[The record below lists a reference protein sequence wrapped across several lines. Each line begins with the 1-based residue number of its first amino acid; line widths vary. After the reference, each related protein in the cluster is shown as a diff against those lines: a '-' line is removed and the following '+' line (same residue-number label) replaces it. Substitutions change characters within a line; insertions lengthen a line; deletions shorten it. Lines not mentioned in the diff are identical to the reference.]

1 MVACGAIGM
10 TGGGMTPRPRGGGA
24 GETLVVA
31 TRSLLPTP
39 VPDGTLAFVQ
49 DEKRAVQYVETV
61 NTSLGPI
68 SWGRWIGAE
77 IAGAI
82 NSTTGF
88 LEDASGKPG
97 LYMRG
102 ETLADIIGATGRNV
116 VDGSVSPSSV
126 TDAAGG
132 GIEFYYEDGSGTT
145 PLLTWTPAS
154 VPDRFAIVMSL
165 DQTQGNAASNAAI
178 DFILDDNTRLARIGS
193 SVGSVSNQAGVL
205 RSFSTPG
212 VGAIST
218 SIDTV
223 LEFDV
228 SNNASNGNVL
238 MLGSGFPKDAGGS
251 SGAKYSDLQ
260 SSVFGLIWRIIINDI
275 AAQDD
280 TTVIVRDWALLNL
293 T

>member
-1 MVACGAIGM
+1 MSGIFNPGDEGGSLTVASR
-10 TGGGMTPRPRGGGA
+10 TD
-24 GETLVVA
+24 
-31 TRSLLPTP
+31 LPLTAS
-39 VPDGTLAFVQ
+39 DGDLAFVQ
-49 DEKRAVQYVETV
+49 DEKRVVQYVETV
-61 NTSLGPI
+61 NTALGPI

-116 VDGSVSPSSV
+116 VDGSVSPSSI

-132 GIEFYYEDGSGTT
+132 GLEFYYEDGSGTT

-165 DQTQGNAASNAAI
+165 DQTQGNADTDGVLDI
-178 DFILDDNTRLARIGS
+178 ILDDNTRLARIGS
-193 SVGSVSNQAGVL
+193 SIGGVSNQAGIL
-205 RSFSTPG
+205 RTFFTPAL
-212 VGAIST
+212 GAIST

-223 LEFDV
+223 LEMDV
-228 SNNASNGNVL
+228 SNNTSNGNVL

-260 SSVFGLIWRIIINDI
+260 SSVFGLIWRIVINDF
-275 AAQDD
+275 AGQND